1 VLCSCYKIKLV
12 PHFFTQ
18 VEVKPYVLDDQD
30 CDECRGMRCGG
41 KFAPFFC
48 ANVSCLQVRIFKF
61 PTWRWGGRNILDGG
75 WLLVWALKSSCF
87 QNGKFWLEKPLEV
100 ATKPAVFVRLQE
112 VIGGVILWERL
123 SGSVTIWGLMNR
135 SETAIQITGFGFN
148 IRDSVRRSVQEIEL
162 PEDTFEA

>member
-1 VLCSCYKIKLV
+1 
-12 PHFFTQ
+12 
-18 VEVKPYVLDDQD
+18 
-30 CDECRGMRCGG
+30 
-41 KFAPFFC
+41 
-48 ANVSCLQVRIFKF
+48 
-61 PTWRWGGRNILDGG
+61 
-75 WLLVWALKSSCF
+75 
-87 QNGKFWLEKPLEV
+87 LEKPLEV